1 MPDFTLIAQAIDFIE
16 DNLKEPIAVADM
28 AEAATYSL
36 YHFCR
41 VFNQATHHT
50 PYDYLM
56 RRRLSEAARVL
67 LESQDKIIDIA
78 LDYQFNN
85 PETFSRAFQRFFGI
99 QPSRLRRQGD
109 IDSRRLMPR
118 LGLAHI
124 QHLHKGT
131 YLKAVLEE
139 KEPFQ
144 VAGVMTLV
152 RNDQTVIS
160 DAWDWLV
167 RELQCAAPVLE
178 VGDYYGIA
186 CYPNELQHPSYVY
199 MAAVEIQA
207 LDLSHTALVTK
218 QIPALTYARF
228 THKGGRRE
236 LPLSLN
242 YIYRTWLPKSG
253 RRLSYAWVVEHH
265 GRQISEA
272 EGEMSEMTI
281 YIPVSSQSA
290 RP

>member
-1 MPDFTLIAQAIDFIE
+1 MPDFTLISQAIDFIE
-16 DNLKEPIAVADM
+16 DNLKEPISVADM

-41 VFNQATHHT
+41 LFNQVTHHT

-56 RRRLSEAARVL
+56 RRRLSEAARAL

-85 PETFSRAFQRFFGI
+85 PETFSRAFQRFFGT
-99 QPSRLRRQGD
+99 QPSRLRKQGD

-118 LGLAHI
+118 LSLAHI
-124 QHLHKGT
+124 QHIHKGT

-152 RNDQTVIS
+152 RDDLAVIS

-167 RELQCAAPVLE
+167 REVQRAVPVLE

-186 CYPNELQHPSYVY
+186 FYPHDLQPPSYVY
-199 MAAVEIQA
+199 MAAVEIRT

-218 QIPALTYARF
+218 RIPALTYARF
-228 THKGGRRE
+228 THKGGRYE

-242 YIYRTWLPKSG
+242 YIYHTWLPKSG

-265 GRQISEA
+265 GRQVRHA
-272 EGEMSEMTI
+272 EGEASEMTI
-281 YIPVSSQSA
+281 YIPVSSQST